1 MLFYNLFRIIIL
13 RGTAMGEATHG
24 IKFKDKIGYAFGDM
38 GGIMTFGL
46 VSSFLNMFYT
56 DVLGISAFN
65 ITVLMI
71 VARVWDAINDP
82 LWGSFIDS
90 RKPSRLGRFR
100 PYILWA
106 SFPLAIGAFFM
117 FFKIPGLSDN
127 QYLIYAYVT
136 YIFYGMMYTGVNIPY
151 GSLASVITDDE
162 IERSSLSMWRSV
174 GAGIGGLPAQILL
187 PLVVYS
193 TVVNAD
199 GTSSKVLD
207 SSKLSLAV
215 GVLALVSIV
224 IFVLHFKM
232 TKERISVLPSQKQES
247 FNLLRTVGVLIK
259 NKPFLVLCLV
269 SMLLICFQMYTQTV
283 YNYLFKNYYEQPGLY
298 AVVTVCT
305 YLPMAMFLPFMGKLI
320 RKFGKKEI
328 CSAGLIFS
336 AVINVIMFLIRFTAL
351 SHNPIIFLVLVFL
364 SGAGQTFLVLEI
376 WALVMDVIDY
386 QELLSGRREEGTSY
400 SFYSFA
406 RKLGQAVAG
415 AGASAV
421 LGVIGYEGTLAA
433 QSSEVLSRL
442 YDAATIIPAIILFVM
457 FVLLNFCYKLSKKQL
472 EALHTDLENM
482 RGNQE

>member
-1 MLFYNLFRIIIL
+1 MSDQIS
-13 RGTAMGEATHG
+13 THG
-24 IKFKDKIGYAFGDM
+24 IKFKDKLGYALGDM

-90 RKPSRLGRFR
+90 RKPTRFGRFR

-106 SFPLAIGAFFM
+106 SLPLAVGAFFM

-127 QYLIYAYVT
+127 QYLIYAYIT

-162 IERSSLSMWRSV
+162 LERSSLSMWRSV

-193 TVVNAD
+193 TVLNSD

-207 SSKLSLAV
+207 SNKLSLAV
-215 GVLALVSIV
+215 GVLAVISIAV
-224 IFVLHFKM
+224 FILHFRF
-232 TKERISVLPSQKQES
+232 TKERITILPSQKPEN
-247 FNLLRTVGVLIK
+247 FNLFKTVKVLIK
-259 NKPFLVLCLV
+259 NKPFIVLCLV
-269 SMLLICFQMYTQTV
+269 SMLLMCFQMYTQTV
-283 YNYLFKNYYEQPGLY
+283 YNYLFKNYFEKPGLY

-305 YLPMAMFLPFMGKLI
+305 YLPMALFLPFMGKLI

-336 AVINVIMFLIRFTAL
+336 AVINVVMFLIRFTELAD
-351 SHNPIIFLVLVFL
+351 NPYVFLVLIFF

-386 QELLSGRREEGTSY
+386 QEYLSGRREEGTSY

-421 LGVIGYEGTLAA
+421 LGIIGYNGTLSA
-433 QSSEVLSRL
+433 QPPEVLSKL
-442 YDAATIIPAIILFVM
+442 YDAATIVPAVVLGTM
-457 FVLLNFCYKLSKKQL
+457 FLLLNFCYKLSKKQL
-472 EALHTDLENM
+472 DVLKLNLENM
-482 RGNQE
+482 RENQ